1 MPPEMMMMGVKV
13 PVTGQPVRPDL
24 GCMLLLLLLLRRQ
37 FPPRVAPRL
46 AAALLRAPARPL
58 GKELPWR
65 SLRGRPGTTLAE

>member
-1 MPPEMMMMGVKV
+1 MMGVKV